1 MDFSIDDISQI
12 TSEIWGSTLGLEAL
26 PVAQPPPDKANER
39 SLIGCIQIMGDWEG
53 AVTLY
58 CSEGL
63 ANKATAAMFDMPLED
78 ITDEELHDT
87 LGELTNMTAGNIKT
101 LLPGEC
107 RISLP
112 SVAEGID
119 YKVSIPGGKVT
130 FQHAFECD
138 GEPLLITILERA

>member
-1 MDFSIDDISQI
+1 MNFSAEDINQI
-12 TSEIWGSTLGLEAL
+12 TADIWTSTLGLD
-26 PVAQPPPDKANER
+26 AQPMAEPPPSGAKER

-58 CSEGL
+58 CSEAL
-63 ANKATAAMFDMPLED
+63 AYKATASMFDMPQEE

-101 LLPGEC
+101 LLPGDC

-130 FQHAFECD
+130 FQQSFECD
-138 GEPLLITILERA
+138 GEPMLITILERE

>member
-1 MDFSIDDISQI
+1 MDFSLDDINQI
-12 TSEIWGSTLGLEAL
+12 TSDIWTSILGLDAR
-26 PVAQPPPDKANER
+26 PVTDPPPSKVDER

-58 CSEGL
+58 CSEPL
-63 ANKATAAMFDMPLED
+63 ARQATSAMFEMELAD
-78 ITDEELHDT
+78 IADEEMHDT

-101 LLPGEC
+101 LLPGDC

-130 FQHAFECD
+130 FQHSFECD
-138 GEPLLITILERA
+138 GQPMLITILERV

>member
-1 MDFSIDDISQI
+1 MNFSADDINQI
-12 TSEIWGSTLGLEAL
+12 TSDIWTSTLGLNAL
-26 PVAQPPPDKANER
+26 PVEKASEAKSKDR

-63 ANKATAAMFDMPLED
+63 ANKATASMFDMALED

-101 LLPGEC
+101 LLPGDC

-130 FQHAFECD
+130 FQQSFECE